1 MANHLGKEG
10 VLNASSLTV
19 AEIRGYSLSTTADTV
34 EDTVI
39 GDSWKTNRTTL
50 KSWTVSG
57 DLFWDE
63 ADAGQGSLTLGDTVT
78 VALYPEGLA
87 TSSTYKQG
95 QAIITGFDITAR
107 HDSMVEA
114 SFSGTGTGALSTL
127 TV

>member
-10 VLNASSLTV
+10 VLNATSLTV

-63 ADAGQGSLTLGDTVT
+63 TDAGQGSLTLGDTVT

-87 TSSTYKQG
+87 SSSTYYQG
-95 QAIITGFDITAR
+95 RAIISGFDITAR

>member
-19 AEIRGYSLSTTADTV
+19 AEVRGYSLSITTDEV

-39 GDSWKTNRTTL
+39 GDNWKTRRTTI
-50 KSWTVSG
+50 KDWKVSG

-63 ADAGQGSLTLGDTVT
+63 TDAGQGALTIGSTVT
-78 VALYPEGLA
+78 IALYPEGLA
-87 TSSTYKQG
+87 TSSTYYRG
-95 QAIITGFDITAR
+95 LANITSFDVTAR
-107 HDSMVEA
+107 HDSLVEA
-114 SFSGTGTGALSTL
+114 TFSASGTGTLSTL

>member
-19 AEIRGYSLSTTADTV
+19 AEIRGYSLTTSSDTV
-34 EDTVI
+34 DDTVI
-39 GDSWKTNRTTL
+39 GDTWKTNRATL
-50 KSWTVSG
+50 KGWQVSG

-63 ADAGQGSLTLGDTVT
+63 TDAGQGSLTLGSTVT

-87 TSSTYKQG
+87 TSSTYYRG
-95 QAIITGFDITAR
+95 QANITGFDITAR
-107 HDSMVEA
+107 HDSLVEA
-114 SFSGTGTGALSTL
+114 TFSALGTGALSTL